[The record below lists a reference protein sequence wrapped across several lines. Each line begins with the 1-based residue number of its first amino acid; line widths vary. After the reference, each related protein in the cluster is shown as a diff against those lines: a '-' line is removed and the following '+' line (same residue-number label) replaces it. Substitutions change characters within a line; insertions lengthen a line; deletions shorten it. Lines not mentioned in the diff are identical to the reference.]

1 MFIHV
6 TYTYIKYVNL
16 SLNTYLE
23 DSFRILFLN
32 TCKEYLVV
40 RNISVHSC
48 KSMRNTPEEDFFGKH
63 IDNTF
68 E

>member
-1 MFIHV
+1 MFINK

-23 DSFRILFLN
+23 DSFQILFLN
-32 TCKEYLVV
+32 TCNEYLVV
-40 RNISVHSC
+40 RNISVNSC
-48 KSMRNTPEEDFFGKH
+48 KSIRNTPEEDFFGKH
-63 IDNTF
+63 IVNTF

>member
-1 MFIHV
+1 M
-6 TYTYIKYVNL
+6 KYVNL

-32 TCKEYLVV
+32 TCNKYLVV
-40 RNISVHSC
+40 RNTSVHSC
-48 KSMRNTPEEDFFGKH
+48 KCMRNTPEEDFFHKH
-63 IDNTF
+63 IVNTF